1 MHNRAMNTSEVTD
14 TAMTLEISTVLIVAM
29 IPMKFNVM
37 DVNSHTYM
45 ILTNIVAINGTH
57 PLSCH

>member
-14 TAMTLEISTVLIVAM
+14 TAMTLEISTVFIVAT
-29 IPMKFNVM
+29 IQIKFNVM

-45 ILTNIVAINGTH
+45 RYTH
-57 PLSCH
+57 RSSY